1 MQVLPIDL
9 TAVIAVILGCL
20 TILIPVAGLTARFA
34 LKPVVEAL
42 GRNRLAQADRDQL
55 ESLAGRLELV
65 EQQLSRVE
73 TDVERISDARE
84 FDARLSAGD

>member
-42 GRNRLAQADRDQL
+42 GKNRLAQADRDQL

-65 EQQLSRVE
+65 EQQLARIE

-84 FDARLSAGD
+84 FDARLSAGE